1 MWSAP
6 TWVRPPRGRTVM
18 RHDST
23 PSPATTPA
31 GRYRPLLP
39 VSHLRRSPPPYRSP
53 TSACRHR
60 GRRPL
65 RSHPRLHPPPQRR
78 PRPPPPA
85 RATWHSQATC
95 LPPALTCPG
104 ATSRPDPCRRRLH
117 RRDPLTR
124 AIITSTTFAGA
135 KSDQRRAE
143 QDRQSILAQ
152 EVVREPHGRLS
163 QCVGAGRRVLGDEAP
178 VTRSRPDTMQRGL
191 VSGPNSTRGPQPRP
205 ARSCRRKA
213 CRTTSARS
221 AAGDICRIARSV
233 VASATRPGWMARGRS
248 VQPESV
254 SRAVRDPP
262 PASALVWRA
271 RPP

>member
-124 AIITSTTFAGA
+124 AIITSTAFAGA

-152 EVVREPHGRLS
+152 EVVREPPGHDAAWPCSRSKLD
-163 QCVGAGRRVLGDEAP
+163 AGP
-178 VTRSRPDTMQRGL
+178 PSP
-191 VSGPNSTRGPQPRP
+191 
-205 ARSCRRKA
+205 
-213 CRTTSARS
+213 
-221 AAGDICRIARSV
+221 
-233 VASATRPGWMARGRS
+233 
-248 VQPESV
+248 
-254 SRAVRDPP
+254 SRAVL
-262 PASALVWRA
+262 SAQSLPHHQ
-271 RPP
+271 RPVRRGRHLSHRTVRRRLGPGRVVDGTRPLGATRVG

>member
-1 MWSAP
+1 
-6 TWVRPPRGRTVM
+6 V
-18 RHDST
+18 
-23 PSPATTPA
+23 
-31 GRYRPLLP
+31 
-39 VSHLRRSPPPYRSP
+39 
-53 TSACRHR
+53 CRHR
-60 GRRPL
+60 SRRPL
-65 RSHPRLHPPPQRR
+65 RSRPRRHPPPQRR

-85 RATWHSQATC
+85 RATWRSQATC
-95 LPPALTCPG
+95 LSPALTCPG

-135 KSDQRRAE
+135 KSDQRRVE

-152 EVVREPHGRLS
+152 EVVREPHGRRS

-233 VASATRPGWMARGRS
+233 VASATRPG
-248 VQPESV
+248 
-254 SRAVRDPP
+254 
-262 PASALVWRA
+262 
-271 RPP
+271 